1 MFWTLACSLGEIQF
15 SLLVTLYFCILYL
28 RDLCNF
34 YLKTGSAEES
44 KEKADQ
50 QPGDDEDQNEEKLN
64 QADEDEEGNLSDEGE
79 DDQGGTRQQG
89 QEGPPDTDEPANLD
103 LPDDL
108 QLDEEGNEGSEG
120 RLSFFLIALRF
131 DCIREAFT

>member
-1 MFWTLACSLGEIQF
+1 MFCALATAQGKYSWAFSFRSLF
-15 SLLVTLYFCILYL
+15 LLPCI
-28 RDLCNF
+28 LCNF
-34 YLKTGSAEES
+34 YLKIGSTEES

-50 QPGDDEDQNEEKLN
+50 QPGADEDQNDEKLN

-79 DDQGGTRQQG
+79 EDQEGTRQQG

-108 QLDEEGNEGSEG
+108 QLDEEENEGREG
-120 RLSFFLIALRF
+120 RL
-131 DCIREAFT
+131 